1 MGVGVSVG
9 SPAPI
14 ADNLPDGDRPME
26 LFLIFM
32 AFVMWAAYKT
42 DRDFIDKLDH

>member
-1 MGVGVSVG
+1 V
-9 SPAPI
+9 
-14 ADNLPDGDRPME
+14 ME

-42 DRDFIDKLDH
+42 DRDFVDKLDR

>member
-1 MGVGVSVG
+1 
-9 SPAPI
+9 
-14 ADNLPDGDRPME
+14 ME
-26 LFLIFM
+26 LFLTFL